1 MRMDALNEVL
11 ENLLNL
17 HRSLLALA
25 ADKKRVLLA
34 GEIDA
39 LVEITHQEQKLI
51 KAVTLAEQNRI
62 EIVQELLK
70 AKGLPGTEGTI
81 AGLLKTLTSAEEK
94 KRLKNIREQLLGIV
108 SELREANELN
118 QQLLGQSLSFV
129 NANLE
134 LLTDSPEEDF
144 VYRKP
149 SANTHHPYAGRS
161 FLNTKA

>member
-1 MRMDALNEVL
+1 MDGLYEVL

-17 HRSLLALA
+17 HKSLLALA
-25 ADKKRVLLA
+25 ADKKQALLA
-34 GEIDA
+34 GEIDS
-39 LVEITHQEQKLI
+39 LVEITHREQKLI
-51 KAVTLAEQNRI
+51 KAVSLAEQNRI
-62 EIVQELLK
+62 GIVQELLK
-70 AKGLPGTEGTI
+70 EKGLPGSEGTL

-94 KRLKNIREQLLGIV
+94 KRLKIIREQLLGIV

-144 VYRKP
+144 VYRNP
-149 SANTHHPYAGRS
+149 STHSHHSYASRS